1 MIELQHFDKSE
12 FRGWYDLMDEELLL
26 KLDEL
31 RDRLGSPISISPAE
45 GAIGRRM
52 GSQKRSYHNLDFH
65 QYVKAI
71 DVMPAT
77 DDLTKVF
84 RLAKAVGFGGIGI
97 YPHWKPRHGLHLD
110 VRPKQ
115 YKRRW
120 FACVNNRTGKQEYTY
135 I

>member
-1 MIELQHFDKSE
+1 MKHFDKSE
-12 FRGWYDLMDEELLL
+12 FRGWFDLMSPELLE

-45 GAIGRRM
+45 GSIGRHR
-52 GSQKRSYHNLDFH
+52 GLSKKSYHNVDHHKGVLAVD
-65 QYVKAI
+65 I
-71 DVMPAT
+71 MPAT

-110 VRPKQ
+110 VRPK
-115 YKRRW
+115 KHKLRW
-120 FACVNNRTGKQEYTY
+120 FATVDPDTGKQRYHY
-135 I
+135 L